1 MIPPPEANRLL
12 PLPNAG
18 GMILP
23 EANHPF
29 RMLGDMISASDPNE
43 IGITLLLRFFLFFF
57 GFSSVFQH
65 FGV

>member
-1 MIPPPEANRLL
+1 MIP
-12 PLPNAG
+12 
-18 GMILP
+18 P